1 MGRIKQHNPYSK
13 FLKIM
18 ANSAFN
24 ARFRVVDNNSSNQNA
39 PEKNLIIDFDKENA
53 KKAAMWLMQEV
64 DKVDENNT
72 TIRVYTDKSSYDEV
86 PGFSLWGGM
95 WGNSGRIQPLDG
107 NRVPKNQP
115 RYVENNSDIPF

>member
-1 MGRIKQHNPYSK
+1 
-13 FLKIM
+13 M

-24 ARFRVVDNNSSNQNA
+24 ARFRVVDTNSSNQNA
-39 PEKNLIIDFDKENA
+39 PERNLIIDFDKENA

-64 DKVDENNT
+64 DKVDENNS

-107 NRVPKNQP
+107 NRVPKKQP
-115 RYVENNSDIPF
+115 RYVEDNSDIPF